1 MTPSARNIDNRAYL
15 KYLFQSL
22 NLDKLKATCRE
33 FNIKGYSKY
42 KKSELVE
49 FILDSLSEEEITALI
64 KKKEPE
70 IISEGI
76 NLAIEKING
85 KDRESITAIKVVNP
99 DIHEIEL
106 TFKGFNWETE
116 SYLIINDK
124 NINDPERDC
133 DCRIGA
139 EMGFCSHFWVG
150 FIFALKNGFF
160 KLTDWNLT
168 FIPENF
174 ESKIQ
179 SINISS
185 SDDSGEAKLVDQSSD
200 DYLFQKFLDQSITV
214 HEAEVVKIEEKEQVF
229 QERETIYYLGSL
241 KNVRLGPKI
250 QKKGDLDDAEV
261 VNIQDLAM
269 RISEKLQGE
278 LTLKPGDKITFNG
291 TLKRDNFLKLYIVKN
306 IRKITII

>member
-1 MTPSARNIDNRAYL
+1 MTPSARSIDNRTYL

-22 NLDKLKATCRE
+22 NLDKLKETCRE

-42 KKSELVE
+42 KKSDLIE
-49 FILDSLSEEEITALI
+49 FILDSLSEEEISALI
-64 KKKEPE
+64 KKKEPG

-76 NLAIEKING
+76 NSAIEKING
-85 KDRESITAIKVVNP
+85 KNRESITSIKVVNP

-106 TFKGFNWETE
+106 KFKGFNWDSE
-116 SYLIINDK
+116 SYLIINDD
-124 NINDPERDC
+124 NLSNPERDC

-160 KLTDWNLT
+160 KLADWNLT
-168 FIPENF
+168 FIPDNF
-174 ESKIQ
+174 ERTVQ
-179 SINISS
+179 SINIAST
-185 SDDSGEAKLVDQSSD
+185 DDSGEVKLVDESSD
-200 DYLFQKFLDQSITV
+200 EYLFQKFVDQGITV
-214 HEAEVVKIEEKEQVF
+214 HEAEVVSIEEKEQVF
-229 QERETIYYLGSL
+229 QENVTKYFLGSL
-241 KNVRLGPKI
+241 KNVKLGSKI
-250 QKKGDLDDAEV
+250 QKKADSSEEEV
-261 VNIQDLAM
+261 VDVQELSM

-278 LTLKPGDKITFNG
+278 MNLKPGDKINFNG